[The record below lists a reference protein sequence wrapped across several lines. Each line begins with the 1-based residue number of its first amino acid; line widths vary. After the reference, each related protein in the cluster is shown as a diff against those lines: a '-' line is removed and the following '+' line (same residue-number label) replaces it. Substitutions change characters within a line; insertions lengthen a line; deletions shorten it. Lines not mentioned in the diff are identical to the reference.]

1 MEVYFNELAFFIDSQ
16 LSFFSRVCTLC
27 NVPSIRYSIF
37 DQQIVK
43 RTNQKLCWVCF
54 IEYLVHP
61 TNKVYHDLTPQPRSF
76 LRELP
81 TLGAFWLFALHHPVS
96 LASTVA
102 TGKFLLDVFLIENT
116 QSVTSVPAVRFESL
130 STVRCCCF

>member
-37 DQQIVK
+37 HQQIVK

-61 TNKVYHDLTPQPRSF
+61 TNKVYHVLTPQPRSF

-81 TLGAFWLFALHHPVS
+81 TLGVFGYLP
-96 LASTVA
+96 ST
-102 TGKFLLDVFLIENT
+102 TRFYLLDNRTTRNIYYSIISL
-116 QSVTSVPAVRFESL
+116 ESTKSFNL
-130 STVRCCCF
+130 LTIDYFCLKYGIP